1 MASSSFLRLLP
12 LLFVALGAL
21 APLGAAYQLPL
32 CQLVNQTVSVEKKG
46 CPGCH
51 PVETTICSGHCIT
64 MDPSRVPPRLSKVV
78 QKVCTY
84 QELQYR
90 PLELPGC
97 GPGVDPVVHYPAALS
112 CSCSRCSMETSDCTV
127 GSLQPD
133 FCTSTSLNYY

>member
-1 MASSSFLRLLP
+1 M
-12 LLFVALGAL
+12 
-21 APLGAAYQLPL
+21 L
-32 CQLVNQTVSVEKKG
+32 CCVYE
-46 CPGCH
+46 
-51 PVETTICSGHCIT
+51 
-64 MDPSRVPPRLSKVV
+64 DPSRVPPRLSKVV

-127 GSLQPD
+127 ESLPPD